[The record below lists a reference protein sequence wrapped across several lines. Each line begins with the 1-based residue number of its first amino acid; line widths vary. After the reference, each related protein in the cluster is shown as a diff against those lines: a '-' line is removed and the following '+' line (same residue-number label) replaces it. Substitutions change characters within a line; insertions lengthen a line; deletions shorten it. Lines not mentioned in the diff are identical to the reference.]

1 MPRLRNTNQF
11 GGASRKGAPLF
22 APESDRAGAL
32 RSFVLVVLLSAV
44 AVAVLFMAFG
54 DMGPEKEGLSN
65 SEGAPVVSEAKDS
78 SANAPSGEGWSS
90 AMASAYSLEDND
102 GWDQTASGIP
112 LDETTPTVAVPLDR
126 SDLLGTEVDISYG
139 GMVVR
144 ATVTDVGNFGSE
156 GRLFDLS
163 PALWRGFGFETVDEW
178 GVREVSYRFV
188 S

>member
-1 MPRLRNTNQF
+1 MPRLRNANQL

-22 APESDRAGAL
+22 ALDSDRVGAF
-32 RSFVLVVLLSAV
+32 RSLVLVVLLSVV
-44 AVAVLFMAFG
+44 AVAVIFMAFDDKG
-54 DMGPEKEGLSN
+54 HEKDGLFS
-65 SEGAPVVSEAKDS
+65 SEGAPVVAGDS
-78 SANAPSGEGWSS
+78 SANASSGEGWSN

-112 LDETTPTVAVPLDR
+112 LDEITPTVAVPLDR

-139 GMVVR
+139 GMTVR

-163 PALWRGFGFETVDEW
+163 PALWRGFGFESVDEW